1 MATVKIKEFAM
12 IAGIAESAVRYY
24 ERIGILPTVGR
35 LTNGYREFDD
45 EDVQW
50 MEFVTRLRKT
60 GMPMAKIVEFSRL
73 REQGATT
80 LPERRVLLE
89 DHEKRLVLEIES
101 KTRHLQRIREKIEL
115 YRKT

>member
-1 MATVKIKEFAM
+1 MKIKDFAK

-24 ERIGILPTVGR
+24 ERIGILPSVGR
-35 LTNGYREFDD
+35 LSNGYREFDD

-50 MEFVTRLRKT
+50 MEFVTRLRNT

-73 REQGATT
+73 REQGDDT
-80 LPERRVLLE
+80 LPERRALLQ

-101 KTRHLQRIREKIEL
+101 KTFHLQKIREKIDL
-115 YRKT
+115 YRRT